1 MSIISQ
7 QSQEVCR
14 ECVRRCLADAVR
26 STRIARGLSVQ
37 RAARLSGLEVR
48 QWLAL
53 EAAEWV
59 PDDGPELDAIT
70 RVLEGNF
77 LTASF
82 FSLISRENQ

>member
-1 MSIISQ
+1 
-7 QSQEVCR
+7 
-14 ECVRRCLADAVR
+14 
-26 STRIARGLSVQ
+26 
-37 RAARLSGLEVR
+37 
-48 QWLAL
+48 LAL

-70 RVLEGNF
+70 QVLEGNL